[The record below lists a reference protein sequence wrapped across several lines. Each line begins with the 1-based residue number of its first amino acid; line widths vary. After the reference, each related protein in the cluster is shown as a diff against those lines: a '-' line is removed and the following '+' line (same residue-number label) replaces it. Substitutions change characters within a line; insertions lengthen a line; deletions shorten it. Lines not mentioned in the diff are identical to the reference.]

1 MSFNE
6 KKTLRTLDQNCIDG
20 AVKLV
25 TREEY
30 SLATASKAVNFP
42 YSTLRQWYRK

>member
-1 MSFNE
+1 MSCNE
-6 KKTLRTLDQNCIDG
+6 KKTRWTLDQNFIDG

-30 SLATASKAVNFP
+30 SLATASKSVNFP
-42 YSTLRQWYRK
+42 YSTLRQWYQK